1 MITVL
6 FRKLLECKLFRN
18 GTLTVIIKV
27 RLGKLTLEFRTFKL
41 FPLCFVAEYQKY
53 CLIANVDL
61 KSTFIYWCIFS
72 LFFFF
77 SQTCR
82 MEQNTYEV
90 YCFEKRKLKNLVRT
104 QTSAGRQQSKY
115 SGFSCFYSYSI
126 FPKFYGDFRGTKSS
140 ANGNSTRGKKR
151 L

>member
-77 SQTCR
+77 FTN
-82 MEQNTYEV
+82 M
-90 YCFEKRKLKNLVRT
+90 
-104 QTSAGRQQSKY
+104 
-115 SGFSCFYSYSI
+115 
-126 FPKFYGDFRGTKSS
+126 
-140 ANGNSTRGKKR
+140 
-151 L
+151 

>member
-72 LFFFF
+72 LFF

-82 MEQNTYEV
+82 MEQNTSRGILL
-90 YCFEKRKLKNLVRT
+90 RKTEIDK
-104 QTSAGRQQSKY
+104 
-115 SGFSCFYSYSI
+115 SCQDPNVCWSSTVEI
-126 FPKFYGDFRGTKSS
+126 FRIQLFLQLFNISEILW
-140 ANGNSTRGKKR
+140 R
-151 L
+151 LSRY